1 MIKIEWMILRLMMKE
16 NKRINKKK
24 QVIEDY
30 MIIDKE
36 KIKVEWMTTHKAKR
50 TKETKMDK

>member
-1 MIKIEWMILRLMMKE
+1 MILRLMMKE

-36 KIKVEWMTTHKAKR
+36 KIKVE
-50 TKETKMDK
+50 